1 MVRSA
6 PKPSLRE
13 ASCCKVLV
21 ANGGAGWRC
30 TCFFSTLSTRNCRA
44 SIAATARLA
53 SASFA
58 RPNLSSL
65 LPSSMLRRA
74 WKSAPLGVVNAAWML
89 QYSCGLNASISFS
102 RSQIRRSATDCT
114 RPAER
119 EPCSLRQSTGDSV
132 KPTR

>member
-1 MVRSA
+1 MALHLLLLDVLDPELPRFDRRNRA
-6 PKPSLRE
+6 LGIGLVRE
-13 ASCCKVLV
+13 AELV
-21 ANGGAGWRC
+21 QPL
-30 TCFFSTLSTRNCRA
+30 T
-44 SIAATARLA
+44 
-53 SASFA
+53 
-58 RPNLSSL
+58 
-65 LPSSMLRRA
+65 SSMLRRA

-89 QYSCGLNASISFS
+89 QYSSGLNASISFS